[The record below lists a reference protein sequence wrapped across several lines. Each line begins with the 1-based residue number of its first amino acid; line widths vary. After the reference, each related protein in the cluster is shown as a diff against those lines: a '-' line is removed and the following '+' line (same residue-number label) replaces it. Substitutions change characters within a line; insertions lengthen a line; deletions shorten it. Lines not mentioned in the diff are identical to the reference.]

1 MLAAHCDTKQQKILQ
16 PILKQDLRMLG
27 VYNVPYFYHAGP
39 DYGRAQF
46 KVSWE
51 IAVGSVGHLS
61 LTLLPTLIAPFSS
74 VDQPCRTLKR
84 TGEDL
89 SLG

>member
-1 MLAAHCDTKQQKILQ
+1 MLAAHCDTKQQKSLQ

-51 IAVGSVGHLS
+51 ITVGSVGHLS
-61 LTLLPTLIAPFSS
+61 LTLHANADRPLFERRPTMPDS
-74 VDQPCRTLKR
+74 
-84 TGEDL
+84 
-89 SLG
+89 